1 MIARLCSSFRGGPKL
16 ADLVDARENSVGNH
30 RVNRYAM
37 VKFEAHLRRHPA
49 QETTRFHANFSRL
62 KILRFLLFHTI
73 DISWAPALADQ

>member
-1 MIARLCSSFRGGPKL
+1 MIGLRSSEQRHRIRILRTAPGGPKL

-62 KILRFLLFHTI
+62 KILRFLLFQH
-73 DISWAPALADQ
+73 

>member
-1 MIARLCSSFRGGPKL
+1 MVLPSYVAGSRGGPKL

-62 KILRFLLFHTI
+62 KILRFLLFQH
-73 DISWAPALADQ
+73 